1 MEIQMME
8 KFKKM
13 MIKKIVNSKMSK
25 QLKKN
30 LENQLLWI
38 KVDKKKKDLMMTKK
52 NIKDKDFLWLD
63 QRNRLQKKTW
73 RILIFQ

>member
-1 MEIQMME
+1 MME

-30 LENQLLWI
+30 LEN
-38 KVDKKKKDLMMTKK
+38 K
-52 NIKDKDFLWLD
+52 
-63 QRNRLQKKTW
+63 
-73 RILIFQ
+73 

>member
-1 MEIQMME
+1 MME

-30 LENQLLWI
+30 LENQWLWI

>member
-1 MEIQMME
+1 MGMEIQMME

-30 LENQLLWI
+30 LENQ
-38 KVDKKKKDLMMTKK
+38 
-52 NIKDKDFLWLD
+52 
-63 QRNRLQKKTW
+63 
-73 RILIFQ
+73 